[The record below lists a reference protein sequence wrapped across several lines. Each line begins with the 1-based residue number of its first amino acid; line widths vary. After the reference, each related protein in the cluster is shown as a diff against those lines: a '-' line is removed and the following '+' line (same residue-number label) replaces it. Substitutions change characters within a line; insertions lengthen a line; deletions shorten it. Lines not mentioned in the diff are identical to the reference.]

1 MSEESKLRIE
11 PLSNSKIRISIMGAS
26 EFDFDSEGASLIV
39 VQILEAAKEAHQRSG
54 RPFPNF
60 TQTPATWA
68 GLLTSA
74 FGLASS
80 QFANHVSLVMQFG
93 DTIFAVPIEKSKLR
107 QLGEAMVALS
117 ADDSARGH

>member
-1 MSEESKLRIE
+1 M
-11 PLSNSKIRISIMGAS
+11 
-26 EFDFDSEGASLIV
+26 
-39 VQILEAAKEAHQRSG
+39 G

-60 TQTPATWA
+60 TQTPAIWA

-80 QFANHVSLVMQFG
+80 QFANHESLVLQFG
-93 DTIFAVPIEKSKLR
+93 DTMFAVPSEPIG

-117 ADDSARGH
+117 ANSDRSH